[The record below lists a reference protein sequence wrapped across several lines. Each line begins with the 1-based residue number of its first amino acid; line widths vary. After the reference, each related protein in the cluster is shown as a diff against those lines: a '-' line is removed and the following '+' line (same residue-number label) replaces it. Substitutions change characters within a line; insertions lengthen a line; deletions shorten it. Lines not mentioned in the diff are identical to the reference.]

1 MTDSLVSKEIWK
13 GKRGEKQQL
22 DRNSTTYNFNIHK
35 PMTKWGRGANAAAAT
50 GSSAA
55 RAFRNIAGPGNG
67 KWPIQIYFEWC
78 LHGHSECSSVTC
90 NLESSYLKSCQFDL
104 HIFYNRLW
112 CEPWAYLQI
121 SRPCLVVAGQNAASE
136 GKWFGCPGWRLGFPR
151 LWQTLRKTS
160 HHTADPRGCLPS
172 PDFMVSNYCIILP
185 GGKKMSSSPRMG
197 WNISS
202 QSTAIFKSIRKG
214 AEAICSMAFRINCC
228 LSWNTRCSENKMQS
242 TWLRL
247 DGIKL
252 DPCQSV
258 LMQCN
263 WDTTDGGMCPG
274 WGECPLATRTQ
285 AGAMLPEWM
294 SAISVTLSHA
304 WHNMKPRPKQIV
316 FLCSACTNMGLN
328 IESVKTAFKFSM
340 CFHKNLDLMVSRFH
354 NCERCNLQNG
364 TFWQMQLRYS
374 VCFHIWNCWCK
385 MPSNCPLRLH
395 SVAAFGLRNCICTFA
410 SWRFSRDVMSLK
422 LELKTSS
429 LMRTIC

>member
-1 MTDSLVSKEIWK
+1 
-13 GKRGEKQQL
+13 
-22 DRNSTTYNFNIHK
+22 
-35 PMTKWGRGANAAAAT
+35 MTKWGRGANAAAAT

-78 LHGHSECSSVTC
+78 LHGHHSQSPSECSSVTC

-247 DGIKL
+247 DGIKW

-263 WDTTDGGMCPG
+263 WDTTDGGICPG

-316 FLCSACTNMGLN
+316 FCAQLVRIWDWILNLPRQLSNFQCVFTKTSISWFHGFTIVKGAISKMAHSGRCSYGT
-328 IESVKTAFKFSM
+328 
-340 CFHKNLDLMVSRFH
+340 VSASTS
-354 NCERCNLQNG
+354 E
-364 TFWQMQLRYS
+364 
-374 VCFHIWNCWCK
+374 IADAK
-385 MPSNCPLRLH
+385 CPRIAH
-395 SVAAFGLRNCICTFA
+395 FA
-410 SWRFSRDVMSLK
+410 SIALQPLAFETASARSPVEGFQEMSWV
-422 LELKTSS
+422 SS
-429 LMRTIC
+429 